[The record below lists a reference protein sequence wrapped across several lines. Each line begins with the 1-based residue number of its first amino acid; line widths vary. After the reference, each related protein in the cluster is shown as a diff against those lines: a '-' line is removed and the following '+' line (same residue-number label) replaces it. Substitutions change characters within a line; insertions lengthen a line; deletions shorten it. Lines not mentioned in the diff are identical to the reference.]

1 MKTVDSRNNWKHI
14 DELLEKETDDWR
26 RHMLSQL
33 KEHVQAECGS
43 NLDALIAT
51 MSDNPRFHIWSATE
65 DTGPKGYEAL
75 KEFYAGLIASG
86 SNRFEYAVE
95 RIVIGDDTLVTEGE
109 LYTPFSGAMLKQM
122 GMPDIDENKF
132 YATRGR
138 TVTFWPFEKDTGK
151 IIGENIY
158 SLTTD
163 MSQAEEVE
171 LNPYSYDEDPAR
183 NNGATS

>member
-1 MKTVDSRNNWKHI
+1 MKTVDSRNNWKI
-14 DELLEKETDDWR
+14 VDELLESETDEWR
-26 RHMLSQL
+26 RQMLSQF

-43 NLDALIAT
+43 NLEALLKT

-109 LYTPFSGAMLKQM
+109 LYTPFSGQMLKQM
-122 GMPDIDENKF
+122 GLDVDEDKM
-132 YATRGR
+132 YATKGR
-138 TVTFWPFEKDTGK
+138 TVTFWPFERDTGR
-151 IIGENIY
+151 IIGEDIY
-158 SLTTD
+158 SITTD
-163 MSQAEEVE
+163 IADAEEVI
-171 LNPYSYDEDPAR
+171 LNEYTYGEDA
-183 NNGATS
+183 

>member
-14 DELLEKETDDWR
+14 DELLETETDDWR
-26 RHMLSQL
+26 RQMLSQL

-43 NLDALIAT
+43 NLDALLAT
-51 MSDNPRFHIWSATE
+51 MADEPRFHIWSATE
-65 DTGPKGYEAL
+65 DSGPKGFEAL
-75 KEFYAGLIASG
+75 KEFYSGLIASG

-122 GMPDIDENKF
+122 GLPNIDENKM

-138 TVTFWPFEKDTGK
+138 TVTFWPFEKSTGK
-151 IIGENIY
+151 IIGEDIY

-163 MSQAEEVE
+163 FSQAEEVE
-171 LNPYSYDEDPAR
+171 LNEYTYGEEA
-183 NNGATS
+183 

>member
-1 MKTVDSRNNWKHI
+1 MKTVDSRNNWRHI
-14 DELLEKETDDWR
+14 DVLLESETDEWR

-33 KEHVQAECGS
+33 KQHIMAECGS
-43 NLDALIAT
+43 DLGALLET

-75 KEFYAGLIASG
+75 KQFYAGLIASG

-109 LYTPFSGAMLKQM
+109 LYTPFPGKMLQQM
-122 GMPDIDENKF
+122 DLPNINPDKM

-138 TVTFWPFEKDTGK
+138 AVTFWPFEKDTGK
-151 IIGENIY
+151 IIGEDIY
-158 SLTTD
+158 SITTD
-163 MSQAEEVE
+163 FSHAEEII
-171 LNPYSYDEDPAR
+171 LNPYTYNP
-183 NNGATS
+183 T